1 MRWYHGFGHP
11 KKQENGDVTLD
22 GVVLDV
28 TDRKQAELAN
38 DVLAK
43 ATKTKDEFLAN
54 MSHELRTPLTSIMA
68 MIDGLQ
74 QGMFGDTT
82 PQQLDCFKIVEQSSE
97 HLLDLIN
104 EVLDLAK
111 IESGQSELD
120 LTAIQISRLCESC
133 LNLVAL
139 HAKQKQIELSMETS
153 LDLPELI
160 ADEKRIRQVLINLL
174 SNAVK
179 FTPEGGKVKLKVEV
193 VPIGTPDFAMES
205 LRFSVFDTGIGINS
219 DQLEAMFDPFVQV
232 DSSLTRQ
239 HEGTGL
245 GLSVVKKLT

>member
-1 MRWYHGFGHP
+1 MQEAKEQLDGITENIPGTIFRWLTPKSGSTIPTFVSSRSLEMFGVEPADAIADPSKIWNWIHPDDVEMLRGVLGSYSQELEPIVTEYRVMPPNEDMRWYHGFGHP

-82 PQQLDCFKIVEQSSE
+82 PQQLDCFKICLLYTSPSPRDATLSRMPSS
-97 HLLDLIN
+97 
-104 EVLDLAK
+104 A
-111 IESGQSELD
+111 
-120 LTAIQISRLCESC
+120 
-133 LNLVAL
+133 
-139 HAKQKQIELSMETS
+139 
-153 LDLPELI
+153 
-160 ADEKRIRQVLINLL
+160 
-174 SNAVK
+174 
-179 FTPEGGKVKLKVEV
+179 
-193 VPIGTPDFAMES
+193 
-205 LRFSVFDTGIGINS
+205 
-219 DQLEAMFDPFVQV
+219 
-232 DSSLTRQ
+232 
-239 HEGTGL
+239 
-245 GLSVVKKLT
+245 